1 MKQRKRAT
9 FNCSPQGGREGCAMR
24 MRMIIMIM
32 VLMIKRIMVVVIMM
46 LTVIIS
52 KTGKTEDGESPV
64 FVQENC

>member
-1 MKQRKRAT
+1 
-9 FNCSPQGGREGCAMR
+9 
-24 MRMIIMIM
+24 MIM

-46 LTVIIS
+46 MAVIIS